1 MRIQDTNEILNEAR
15 IQRLD
20 AGRHHAV
27 ENGSM
32 WDKMKV
38 DIPQLLRR
46 KHVQAGLVAVGSAL
60 VTAAF
65 GMLVSPRARR
75 STFNL
80 GRK

>member
-20 AGRHHAV
+20 AGRHHDA

-38 DIPQLLRR
+38 EIPQLLRR
-46 KHVQAGLVAVGSAL
+46 KDVQAGLVTVGSAL
-60 VTAAF
+60 VTAAI

-75 STFNL
+75 NTFKF